1 MSKKLS
7 DEEKQLNKEARATAS
22 AEAKAKVKAE
32 ELMADVAA
40 LLPGD
45 TFTLDEVGYV
55 VLSID
60 SQSGHIHTNLLDG
73 EETPGAHGSVDFGTM
88 VDVITRAEVEEEVAV
103 APAPAASPGILD
115 INNPAVS
122 GGRVFTDSVAPKVP
136 LDTNNP
142 AVTGGRWFK

>member
-1 MSKKLS
+1 MSRTLPP
-7 DEEKQLNKEARATAS
+7 EVKQANKEARAKARD
-22 AEAKAKVKAE
+22 EAKTLAKAQ
-32 ELMADVAA
+32 ELMADVEN

-88 VDVITRAEVEEEVAV
+88 VDVIARAKVEEEVVAV
-103 APAPAASPGILD
+103 APATAAVAVPAD
-115 INNPAVS
+115 IENPAVS
-122 GGRVFTDSVAPKVP
+122 GGR
-136 LDTNNP
+136 
-142 AVTGGRWFK
+142 WFK